1 MAASKTVVPKEIDPK
16 VASLILAGLVEEI
29 RSGKVEVTVAEKI
42 DYREETTFIVKFR
55 AVKVAK

>member
-1 MAASKTVVPKEIDPK
+1 MAASKIVVPKEIDPK

-29 RSGKVEVTVAEKI
+29 RSGKIEVLVAEKI

-55 AVKVAK
+55 AVKVPK